1 MNIAIFTDT
10 YFPQVSGVATSIQTL
25 KETFEDNGH
34 QVYIFTTSDPKAEIE
49 DHVFRYESVPFLFF
63 KDRRVAIPSLHR
75 FTVNVRVRN

>member
-34 QVYIFTTSDPKAEIE
+34 QVYIFTTSKG
-49 DHVFRYESVPFLFF
+49 
-63 KDRRVAIPSLHR
+63 
-75 FTVNVRVRN
+75 RN